1 MGNTLNSI
9 PDIGI
14 DTGVDRKPSFYRTDP
29 ETLKRITMG
38 KSSILFD
45 LKDSA
50 LVGSP
55 FGASGNVSLQTFI
68 PQFAFDANGN
78 LLSSGAIFQI
88 AYDQET
94 CQTQTTCTTG
104 QSKIRYEISGDNFS
118 QWITTKG
125 DTGSVGPTGPQGN
138 SIIGP
143 TGPQG
148 LTGSVGPQG
157 NSIVGPTGPQGVAGP
172 TGFIGRTGP
181 TGPQGNTVIGPTGP
195 QGNTVIGPTG
205 PQGLTGATGPTG
217 VLGRTGPTGSVG
229 PAGSQGIV
237 GPTGPQGI
245 QGITTLSGSTSTF
258 SLNSTNTIITLGA
271 TQYRINNNG
280 TITMDK
286 VYANNITTAAS
297 DTVPGVWLSNY
308 NSGTFALKADTAN
321 VFNSDIVNGTVA
333 PYQGL
338 VIAGNKSAGGG
349 RKIMMYDDVS
359 LPLSNAQF
367 CIGGTCISAG
377 DLAQL
382 KTLDKKFNTVRISK
396 NGIIHIADII
406 LRDSNDN
413 IITLNTS
420 MITMSSVYTG
430 DGPTNDYSASKLIDG
445 TSTTFAHTNDG
456 AGQFIK
462 ITVPTT
468 NPPLP
473 SQFISSVTIVNRQDQ
488 NSVRLV
494 GATLSFMNGLDEI
507 STVITD
513 NQSIYHYRFR
523 NNALSLVR
531 GSFKTAPILTGNATV
546 NVSDFSP
553 QLLPDRTYVLNVRR
567 QDGNPSWKLSG
578 LVNVTSAGKFGAVIV
593 SSKDKIDIT
602 PNIFQGTFTLNV
614 LVNGYIDNWI
624 ITVG

>member
-14 DTGVDRKPSFYRTDP
+14 DTGADRKPSFYRTDP

-88 AYDQET
+88 AYDQES
-94 CQTQTTCTTG
+94 CQTQTACTTG

-148 LTGSVGPQG
+148 VTGSVGPQG

-172 TGFIGRTGP
+172 TGFTGRTGP

-195 QGNTVIGPTG
+195 QG
-205 PQGLTGATGPTG
+205 
-217 VLGRTGPTGSVG
+217 
-229 PAGSQGIV
+229 IV
-237 GPTGPQGI
+237 GPTGSQGI

-359 LPLSNAQF
+359 LPLPNAQF
-367 CIGGTCISAG
+367 CIGSTCISAG
-377 DLAQL
+377 DLSQL

-396 NGIIHIADII
+396 NGIINIAEIVV
-406 LRDSNDN
+406 RDSNDN

-420 MITMSSVYTG
+420 MISMSSVYTG
-430 DGPTNDYSASKLIDG
+430 DGPGNDYSASKLID
-445 TSTTFAHTNDG
+445 SSSNTFAHTNDG
-456 AGQFIK
+456 AGQFIR

-468 NPPLP
+468 NPSLA
-473 SQFISSVTIVNRQDQ
+473 SQFISSVTINNRQDQ

-494 GATLSFMNGLDEI
+494 GATLSLMNGADEM

-513 NQSIYHYRFR
+513 NQFIYHYRIR
-523 NNALSLVR
+523 NGALSLVR
-531 GSFKTAPILTGNATV
+531 GSFTTAPILTGSVTV

-553 QLLPDRTYVLNVRR
+553 ALLPDRVYVLNVRR
-567 QDGNPSWKLSG
+567 QDGNTSWNYSG
-578 LVNVTSAGKFGAVIV
+578 FVTVSSAGKFGIAV
-593 SSKDKIDIT
+593 SLSKDKIDVT
-602 PNIFQGTFTLNV
+602 TSVLQGTLTLNV
-614 LVNGYIDNWI
+614 LANGFIDNWI

>member
-94 CQTQTTCTTG
+94 CQTQTACTTG

-143 TGPQG
+143 QG
-148 LTGSVGPQG
+148 RTGPQG
-157 NSIVGPTGPQGVAGP
+157 NSIV
-172 TGFIGRTGP
+172 GP

-205 PQGLTGATGPTG
+205 PQGLPGATGPTG

-229 PAGSQGIV
+229 PTGSQGIV
-237 GPTGPQGI
+237 GPTGSQGI

-308 NSGTFALKADTAN
+308 SSGPFALKADTAN
-321 VFNSDIVNGTVA
+321 VFNSDIMNGTVA

-359 LPLSNAQF
+359 LPLANAQF
-367 CIGGTCISAG
+367 CIGGTCISAS
-377 DLAQL
+377 DLSQL
-382 KTLDKKFNTVRISK
+382 KTLDRKFNTVRISK
-396 NGIIHIADII
+396 NGIINIADII
-406 LRDSNDN
+406 LRDINDN

-430 DGPTNDYSASKLIDG
+430 DGPTIDYSASKLIDG

-456 AGQFIK
+456 AGQFIR

-468 NPPLP
+468 NP

-494 GATLSFMNGLDEI
+494 GATLSFMNGADEI

-523 NNALSLVR
+523 DNALSLVR

-567 QDGNPSWKLSG
+567 QDGNPSWSLSG
-578 LVNVTSAGKFGAVIV
+578 LVNVSSAGKFGMVIA
-593 SSKDKIDIT
+593 SSKDKIDVT
-602 PNIFQGTFTLNV
+602 PNILQGTFTLNV
-614 LVNGYIDNWI
+614 LVNGFIDNWI